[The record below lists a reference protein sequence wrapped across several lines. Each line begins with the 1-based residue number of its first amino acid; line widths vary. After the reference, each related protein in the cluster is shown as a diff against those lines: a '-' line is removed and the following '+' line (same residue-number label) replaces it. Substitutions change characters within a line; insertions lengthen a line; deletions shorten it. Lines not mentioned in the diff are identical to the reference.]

1 MQIAMV
7 MGEEWAAWVEEWGS
21 KLNDR
26 TSKRT
31 ASAVFLCCLQTRDG
45 AMCIMEGYM
54 KKRALLFI
62 FAGMLLASPS
72 WAALYD
78 LQLSSED
85 IVLQPRYPIAKQ
97 PVRIYATVQ
106 NLGERDT
113 EATIEFFDGERKIGS
128 KFVSVRTGGRP
139 DEVWLEWTP
148 MSEGDHLLR
157 VRLVSDSDTP
167 DEDLTNGSATLEVYA
182 DRDTDEDTYPDRVDQ
197 DDDNDGT
204 LDVNDQF
211 PLDPRRQKDT
221 DKDGI
226 DDKEDNDIDNDG
238 LTNTQEREV
247 GTDPLRRDTD
257 GDGVGDKDDVY
268 PLDRTRSAREIPKPV
283 VVTPPAPTLVAA
295 TKPAT
300 TPTVS
305 VKNAIAAV
313 PAPVAPAMAVNVSA
327 TSSSDAI
334 QPVTPDVLKVL
345 GIETGTSTAVMGAA
359 EPTVQEEAVTN
370 PSLQEE
376 EESSSAMVPILW
388 GLAIVSAVL
397 GGWFLFKSRSVE

>member
-1 MQIAMV
+1 
-7 MGEEWAAWVEEWGS
+7 
-21 KLNDR
+21 
-26 TSKRT
+26 
-31 ASAVFLCCLQTRDG
+31 
-45 AMCIMEGYM
+45 M

-62 FAGMLLASPS
+62 FAGMLLATPS

-78 LQLSSED
+78 LQLATDD

-113 EATIEFFDGERKIGS
+113 EAMIEFFDGERKIGS

-167 DEDLTNGSATLEVYA
+167 DEDLTNGTATLEVYA
-182 DRDTDEDTYPDRVDQ
+182 DRDTDGDTYPDRVDQ

-204 LDVNDQF
+204 MDANDQF

-221 DKDGI
+221 DNDGI

-238 LTNTQEREV
+238 LTNAQEREV

-257 GDGVGDKDDVY
+257 GDGVGDKEDVF
-268 PLDRTRSAREIPKPV
+268 PLDRTRSVREVPKPV
-283 VVTPPAPTLVAA
+283 VTPPTPTTAP
-295 TKPAT
+295 KPAT
-300 TPTVS
+300 TPAPS
-305 VKNAIAAV
+305 VKNTIPTV
-313 PAPVAPAMAVNVSA
+313 PVPVTPAKEVNVSA

-345 GIETGTSTAVMGAA
+345 GIEVGTSTPVVETV
-359 EPTVQEEAVTN
+359 EPTVQAEGATIPV
-370 PSLQEE
+370 QEE
-376 EESSSAMVPILW
+376 EGSSATVPILW

>member
-1 MQIAMV
+1 
-7 MGEEWAAWVEEWGS
+7 
-21 KLNDR
+21 
-26 TSKRT
+26 
-31 ASAVFLCCLQTRDG
+31 
-45 AMCIMEGYM
+45 M

-62 FAGMLLASPS
+62 FAGMLLATPS

-167 DEDLTNGSATLEVYA
+167 DEDLSNGTATFEVYA

-221 DKDGI
+221 DNDGI

-238 LTNTQEREV
+238 LTNAQEREV

-268 PLDRTRSAREIPKPV
+268 PLDRTRSAREVPKPV
-283 VVTPPAPTLVAA
+283 VTPPVPTPTAA
-295 TKPAT
+295 TKPAVPPTNGKNT
-300 TPTVS
+300 TATVP
-305 VKNAIAAV
+305 V
-313 PAPVAPAMAVNVSA
+313 PVAPVVAVNVGA
-327 TSSSDAI
+327 TTSSDAI

-345 GIETGTSTAVMGAA
+345 GIEAGTSTAGTVAV
-359 EPTVQEEAVTN
+359 EPAVQEEGVAS

-397 GGWFLFKSRSVE
+397 GGWFLFKSRSAE